1 MDSEIDSMKEEK
13 LKTLLGQLEAERG
26 ILERI
31 VYKNK
36 NQHRRSS
43 YFQRLLKVRRDLRLL
58 QSANLE
64 ELLSSCFQVIA
75 GKRPKQKVHL
85 LESLK
90 RRKYDVGKPNFMER
104 LLGAAHLLS
113 QVLPF
118 ADVIF
123 FRLCISSG
131 SVLWCFTS
139 VITFISMLLCIF
151 ACEQCL
157 ILEAIEPGATI
168 LGIYS
173 PINYVFMW
181 MSALFLLQI
190 VETMLRAATEVSTL
204 LARSFFMGFSLT
216 VLALLARLRVL
227 VQQILLDIVPVF
239 NTVSSLS
246 QRKHSVKITH
256 EGIEVYREFYPKK
269 EDYVTLECVWNTDK
283 FVLAERMNKCEI
295 EMPEGDNGGEVS
307 VGNNAVR
314 YQSIESFLGDDEP
327 TTEKSDTERLTHMKD
342 SMTNLLTDTSIEG
355 EDRRQVEKIAEKVD
369 TTVNTECP
377 SKNTS
382 QDRVLADTGTS
393 ASFGSSKVMPGAR
406 KVAFVS
412 VKGPVSSTANPID
425 HPSKAAASTMNPTG
439 LPSEETGKSEGDKT
453 DAFYSLL
460 TRGNYKDSLFG

>member
-64 ELLSSCFQVIA
+64 ELLSSCFQVIT
-75 GKRPKQKVHL
+75 GKRPKQKVHF

-104 LLGAAHLLS
+104 LLGAVRLLS
-113 QVLPF
+113 
-118 ADVIF
+118 
-123 FRLCISSG
+123 
-131 SVLWCFTS
+131 
-139 VITFISMLLCIF
+139 
-151 ACEQCL
+151 
-157 ILEAIEPGATI
+157 
-168 LGIYS
+168 
-173 PINYVFMW
+173 
-181 MSALFLLQI
+181 QI

-246 QRKHSVKITH
+246 QKKHSVKITH

-269 EDYVTLECVWNTDK
+269 EDYVTLQCVWNTDK
-283 FVLAERMNKCEI
+283 FVLVERMNKCEI
-295 EMPEGDNGGEVS
+295 EMPGGDNGGEVS
-307 VGNNAVR
+307 VANNAVR
-314 YQSIESFLGDDEP
+314 YQSIDSFLGDDEP
-327 TTEKSDTERLTHMKD
+327 TTEKADTERLTHMKD
-342 SMTNLLTDTSIEG
+342 SMTNLLTDTSTEG
-355 EDRRQVEKIAEKVD
+355 EDRRQVEKTAEKVD
-369 TTVNTECP
+369 TTVITECP
-377 SKNTS
+377 SKIPS
-382 QDRVLADTGTS
+382 QDRLLADTGTS
-393 ASFGSSKVMPGAR
+393 ASFGSLKVMPGNR

-412 VKGPVSSTANPID
+412 VKRPVSSTANPIG
-425 HPSKAAASTMNPTG
+425 HPSKAAASTMNRTG
-439 LPSEETGKSEGDKT
+439 LPSKETGKSEGDKT
-453 DAFYSLL
+453 DAFCSLL
-460 TRGNYKDSLFG
+460 PCGNYKDGLFG

>member
-104 LLGAAHLLS
+104 LLGAARLLS
-113 QVLPF
+113 
-118 ADVIF
+118 
-123 FRLCISSG
+123 
-131 SVLWCFTS
+131 
-139 VITFISMLLCIF
+139 
-151 ACEQCL
+151 
-157 ILEAIEPGATI
+157 
-168 LGIYS
+168 
-173 PINYVFMW
+173 
-181 MSALFLLQI
+181 QI